1 VVVLDHD
8 QDGAELAWQ
17 CRKVGYDRI
26 AGVLTGGVGAWHAA
40 GLPVRVLDTTDAA
53 HLADPL
59 LDVRQQSEFDA
70 GHLPHALHVE
80 LGSLDQRLDDLPRRA
95 LTVMCG
101 HGERAATAASLL
113 QRAGWHDV
121 RVVVGGGA
129 EEWAK
134 ANGHAL
140 TQGR

>member
-1 VVVLDHD
+1 MLFRSGIGGMD
-8 QDGAELAWQ
+8 AW
-17 CRKVGYDRI
+17 R
-26 AGVLTGGVGAWHAA
+26 AA
-40 GLPVRVLDTTDAA
+40 GLPVHMLDTTDAA

-70 GHLPHALHVE
+70 DHVPQALHVE
-80 LGSLDQRLDDLPRRA
+80 LGSLDERLDDIPRHA

-113 QRAGWHDV
+113 ERAGWPDV
-121 RVVVGGGA
+121 RVVIGGGA

-140 TQGR
+140 THGR